1 MRSKVKQ
8 ARDRIEVLRQA
19 LVSPLA
25 EDMGAALP
33 GLEEAARFLAGIER
47 ELREGA
53 CPPQEVHRE
62 LKLLKN
68 ELRISAR
75 LIEHGMAFCQGW
87 AKMLGAGPAYTRAG
101 HAAPTATEGTLLLRG

>member
-1 MRSKVKQ
+1 MHSKLKL
-8 ARDRIEVLRQA
+8 ARDRIEALRQA
-19 LVSPLA
+19 LVSPVP

-53 CPPQEVHRE
+53 CAPRGVHRE

-68 ELRISAR
+68 DLRISAR

-101 HAAPTATEGTLLLRG
+101 HTAPMATEGTVSLRG